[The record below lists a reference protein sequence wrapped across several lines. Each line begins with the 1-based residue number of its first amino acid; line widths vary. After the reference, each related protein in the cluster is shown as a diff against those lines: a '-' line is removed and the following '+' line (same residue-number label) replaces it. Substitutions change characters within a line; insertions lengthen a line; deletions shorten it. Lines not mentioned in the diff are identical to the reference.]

1 MAANTSIQTRNH
13 GARASVRTLVR
24 GARHGSAG
32 ISGWW
37 SRLVSAG
44 QLGPDRER
52 ELGRHTGA
60 RI

>member
-1 MAANTSIQTRNH
+1 MAAKTSTVTRTH
-13 GARASVRTLVR
+13 PAGVSVRALGSV
-24 GARHGSAG
+24 ARDAGAG
-32 ISGWW
+32 IAGWW
-37 SRLVSAG
+37 SRLAATG